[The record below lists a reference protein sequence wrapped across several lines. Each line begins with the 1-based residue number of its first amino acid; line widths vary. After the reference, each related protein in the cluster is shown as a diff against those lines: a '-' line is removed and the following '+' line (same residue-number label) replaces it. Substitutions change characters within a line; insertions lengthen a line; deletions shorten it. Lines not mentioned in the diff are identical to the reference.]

1 MLRNFE
7 SRNTIKRMPEDRSD
21 SSNTQSVVL
30 RAVALLAAVAT
41 RGEAV
46 PLGAIAEATRLP
58 KPTAYRLLRELA
70 DGGWIVREPVGAGG
84 FSPGPRLE
92 RLALSLMEHGGSRT
106 VRHSILARLV
116 AELGET
122 CNVTVLDGAQVLY
135 RDRVESPS
143 PLRAH
148 LQPGSRVPLHCTA
161 SGKLF
166 LAELPKRRRDRLL
179 EQIRFDRLT
188 DHTLT
193 DRAAL
198 EAQLHCIRKQRF
210 AVDNEEYVAGL
221 VCVAVPIPDSRGKT
235 IAAVAV
241 QAPVSRLPSDR
252 AATAL
257 PALQRAATALA
268 ATFEGTGTRVP
279 ADAIPRGRTL
289 IDRSR

>member
-1 MLRNFE
+1 M
-7 SRNTIKRMPEDRSD
+7 IDDRTDPRSAR
-21 SSNTQSVVL
+21 SVVL
-30 RAVALLAAVAT
+30 RAVAVLAAVAS

-46 PLGAIAEATRLP
+46 ALGDIAEATRLP

-70 DGGWIVREPVGAGG
+70 DGGWIVHESAGAGG

-92 RLALSLMEHGGSRT
+92 RLAMGLMEHGGPRT
-106 VRHSILARLV
+106 VRHAILAGLV

-122 CNVTVLDGAQVLY
+122 CNVTVLDGVQVLY

-148 LQPGSRVPLHCTA
+148 LQPGSRVPLYCTA

-179 EQIRFDRLT
+179 AQIRFDALT
-188 DHTLT
+188 ENTLT
-193 DRAAL
+193 ERAAL
-198 EAQLHCIRKQRF
+198 EAELQRIRKQRY

-221 VCVAVPIPDSRGKT
+221 LCVAVPIPDAGGKT

-241 QAPVSRLPSDR
+241 QAPVSRLPNDR
-252 AATAL
+252 AATTL
-257 PALQRAATALA
+257 PALQRAAAALA
-268 ATFEGTGTRVP
+268 ATFEG
-279 ADAIPRGRTL
+279 ADRDKPRAARKAA
-289 IDRSR
+289 